1 MKRSILLLSLCLST
15 TLFAETLFDVTVAQT
30 PADPKVKVVKGAGF
44 DIVKEGN
51 TSCFAANGKKG
62 AVAYYNLSQI
72 PSLGTDNLT
81 FSVLFQIKGKSGYA
95 TLVSKGA
102 GSHLSPGYRLG
113 IAFEKGRPQLYALF
127 VPASSRPGAKKFVQF
142 AMDKNLTLPL
152 NEWIHAAMTVDR
164 AGKITLYI
172 NGEEAGSRSIAAYEK
187 EDVFE
192 KEKNSNFASYL
203 GGEIRIAR
211 VKVKND
217 LSSRIQIQKE
227 TDQWLDSVEE

>member
-1 MKRSILLLSLCLST
+1 M
-15 TLFAETLFDVTVAQT
+15 A
-30 PADPKVKVVKGAGF
+30 
-44 DIVKEGN
+44 
-51 TSCFAANGKKG
+51 KKG
-62 AVAYYNLSQI
+62 PLRINNLPLI
-72 PSLGTDNLT
+72 PALGTDNLT
-81 FSVLFQIKGKSGYA
+81 FSALFKIKGKSGFA

-113 IAFEKGRPQLYALF
+113 IAFEKERPKLYALF

-142 AMDKNLTLPL
+142 AMDKNLALSL

-164 AGKITLYI
+164 AGKMTLYI

-187 EDVFE
+187 ENVFE

-203 GGEIRIAR
+203 GGDIRIAR
-211 VKVKND
+211 VKVKNE

-227 TDQWLDSVEE
+227 TDQWLNSVEE

>member
-1 MKRSILLLSLCLST
+1 MSNAILLLIPFAVLCVCAYLT
-15 TLFAETLFDVTVAQT
+15 VIDHKTGIVPNKYIFVLLCIDVVM
-30 PADPKVKVVKGAGF
+30 
-44 DIVKEGN
+44 
-51 TSCFAANGKKG
+51 
-62 AVAYYNLSQI
+62 
-72 PSLGTDNLT
+72 
-81 FSVLFQIKGKSGYA
+81 
-95 TLVSKGA
+95 
-102 GSHLSPGYRLG
+102 
-113 IAFEKGRPQLYALF
+113 
-127 VPASSRPGAKKFVQF
+127 QF

-187 EDVFE
+187 ENVFE

>member
-1 MKRSILLLSLCLST
+1 MKWSILLLSLGLST
-15 TLFAETLFDVTVAQT
+15 TLFAETLFDVKVAQESG
-30 PADPKVKVVKGAGF
+30 DPKVKVVKGSGF
-44 DIVKEGN
+44 DIVKEGK

-62 AVAYYNLSQI
+62 AVAYYNLPQV

-81 FSVLFQIKGKSGYA
+81 FSVLFKIKGKKGFA

-102 GSHLSPGYRLG
+102 GSHLTPGYRLG
-113 IAFEKGRPQLYALF
+113 IAFEKDRPKLYALF

-142 AMDKNLTLPL
+142 AMNKNLSLPL
-152 NEWIHAAMTVDR
+152 NEWIHGAMTVDR
-164 AGKITLYI
+164 AGKMTLYI

-187 EDVFE
+187 ENVFE

-203 GGEIRIAR
+203 DGEIRIAR
-211 VKVKND
+211 VKVKNE